1 MKNVNEIS
9 WRIVKTKTIKNV
21 AEQDGKPI
29 VERLPNGKFDVL
41 CYGNDGNCK
50 GCKYH
55 KANVLNSC
63 IALCQDNHHIHW
75 IHYKDVSSLK
85 GTRIKQASEFD
96 KLITCSGKAFIIMPD
111 PGSNFNYS
119 IQEILP

>member
-1 MKNVNEIS
+1 MSMFKY
-9 WRIVKTKTIKNV
+9 KTIKQV
-21 AEQDGKPI
+21 AIQNGKPI

-41 CYGNDGNCK
+41 CYGNDGTCK

-63 IALCQDNHHIHW
+63 IALCQDSHHIHW
-75 IHYKDVSSLK
+75 IHYKDVGSLK

-96 KLITCSGKAFIIMPD
+96 KLITVDGKLFTIMPTANSHYSLEPD
-111 PGSNFNYS
+111 PSN
-119 IQEILP
+119 LH

>member
-1 MKNVNEIS
+1 MSMLKH
-9 WRIVKTKTIKNV
+9 KTIKQV
-21 AEQDGKPI
+21 AIQDGKPI
-29 VERLPNGKFDVL
+29 VELLPNGKFDVL
-41 CYGNDGNCK
+41 CYGNDGTCK

-75 IHYKDVSSLK
+75 IHYKDVGSLK

-96 KLITCSGKAFIIMPD
+96 KLVTVDGKLFTIMPTTN
-111 PGSNFNYS
+111 SHYS
-119 IQEILP
+119 LEPNPNNSR